1 MRFMNRLYRL
11 LFTVLTPTKSDSAVR
26 LGSEYGGW
34 HIPAGGIASDAV
46 VYSAGLGEDATFDL
60 ELIVRY
66 GCDVWAFDPTP
77 RAIAFSKSIKEKR
90 FHFLSIGLWSAD
102 GPQQFFP
109 PREESHVSHS
119 ITNIQGTSDSTFE
132 AMCRSLPSLMHELG
146 HVRIDLLKLDIEG
159 AEYEVLRPVLRG
171 EITPTILAVEFHLA
185 SLSGLRETIRLIRT
199 LQRQGYSVLAR
210 EGWDVTLV
218 NQAGALPRNSR
229 RRRNARHD

>member
-1 MRFMNRLYRL
+1 MNRYKNRLYRL
-11 LFTVLTPTKSDSAVR
+11 LFTVLTPTESDPAVR

-34 HIPAGGIASDAV
+34 HIPAGGMTSDAV
-46 VYSAGLGEDATFDL
+46 VYSAGLGEDATFDV

-77 RAIAFSKSIKEKR
+77 RAIAFSKSIKDKR

-119 ITNIQGTSDSTFE
+119 ITNLQGTSHSTFE
-132 AMCRSLPSLMHELG
+132 AMCRSLPSLMRELG

-171 EITPTILAVEFHLA
+171 EITPSILAVEFHPA
-185 SLSGLRETIRLIRT
+185 SLSGLRET
-199 LQRQGYSVLAR
+199 LQLLRSLRRQGYGVLAR

-218 NQAGALPRNSR
+218 SHAALPPNSR
-229 RRRNARHD
+229 GRRDASHD